1 MIIKRE
7 KEKLAQEFHG
17 HIYSLDK
24 EQSFLFAVFF
34 SGGGG
39 GFERSS
45 CARERVKDK

>member
-34 SGGGG
+34 FLGGGG
-39 GFERSS
+39 GSS
-45 CARERVKDK
+45 EVLALASA

>member
-34 SGGGG
+34 SGWGGG
-39 GFERSS
+39 GSS
-45 CARERVKDK
+45 EVLALASA

>member
-34 SGGGG
+34 LGGGG
-39 GFERSS
+39 GGSS
-45 CARERVKDK
+45 EVLALASA

>member
-34 SGGGG
+34 WGGGG
-39 GFERSS
+39 SS
-45 CARERVKDK
+45 EVLALASA